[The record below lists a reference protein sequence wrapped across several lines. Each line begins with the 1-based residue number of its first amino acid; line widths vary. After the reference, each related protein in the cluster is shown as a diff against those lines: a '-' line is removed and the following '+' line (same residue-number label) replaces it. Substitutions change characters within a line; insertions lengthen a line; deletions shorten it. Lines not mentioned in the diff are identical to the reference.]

1 MGSFGKPSTGPSFQL
16 RNPAGTAGPPEQP
29 RKQLGFRSVFAP
41 EESKLKGWI
50 FFSVTQQDKE
60 EGKARQSLHASRASF
75 YILLLLEW
83 RGRSAC
89 KTQQTNTTLLYQ
101 ALNQI
106 EVM

>member
-1 MGSFGKPSTGPSFQL
+1 M
-16 RNPAGTAGPPEQP
+16 REQTK
-29 RKQLGFRSVFAP
+29 RLH
-41 EESKLKGWI
+41 I
-50 FFSVTQQDKE
+50 FFCHTQQDKK
-60 EGKARQSLHASRASF
+60 EGKARQSLHASRALF
-75 YILLLLEW
+75 YILLPLEW